1 MIRLETEWNIPE
13 DEQAVSELQRAAE
26 AVARMEGADVPLYA
40 HLLITDDKEIHQINR
55 EYRGVD
61 RPTDVLSFPTLP
73 CRPGHTLG
81 CDPGQA
87 YREMDESGDCFLGD
101 IILSLPMAR
110 AQAQE
115 YGHSLKREVTYLTVH
130 ALCHLMGYDHIEPED
145 RRRMRAMEEKALGS
159 IGISRVT
166 DEELMEMARKAMEF
180 SYSPYS
186 HYRVGAALLSKEG
199 QVFSGCNIEN
209 ASYGASNCAERTALF
224 KAVSEGVR
232 EFTAIAIAA
241 EKAAPWPCGICRQAL
256 NEFAPDIRV
265 IVTWDGQKAE
275 ATLNEL
281 LAHGFG
287 PKQGQAEIL
296 GKEKE

>member
-1 MIRLETEWNIPE
+1 
-13 DEQAVSELQRAAE
+13 
-26 AVARMEGADVPLYA
+26 
-40 HLLITDDKEIHQINR
+40 
-55 EYRGVD
+55 
-61 RPTDVLSFPTLP
+61 
-73 CRPGHTLG
+73 
-81 CDPGQA
+81 
-87 YREMDESGDCFLGD
+87 
-101 IILSLPMAR
+101 
-110 AQAQE
+110 
-115 YGHSLKREVTYLTVH
+115 
-130 ALCHLMGYDHIEPED
+130 
-145 RRRMRAMEEKALGS
+145 MEEKALGS

-232 EFTAIAIAA
+232 EFTTIAIAA

-281 LAHGFG
+281 LVHGFG